1 MNDKKEVLKLF
12 VGTCAFTLAFL
23 FLYISSRAFMVGM
36 FMLGFIDNRS
46 ELGVDR
52 TMKIVKNL
60 SRNKIIGSG
69 DIIKI
74 LFTDA
79 ENEEALFVER
89 QECYVI
95 VVHDPGVGKYHLVD
109 LSNGTIVFSIDFDK
123 DICDELNKSFDA
135 WEFVDAELNVS
146 N

>member
-1 MNDKKEVLKLF
+1 
-12 VGTCAFTLAFL
+12 
-23 FLYISSRAFMVGM
+23 
-36 FMLGFIDNRS
+36 
-46 ELGVDR
+46 
-52 TMKIVKNL
+52 MKIVKKL

-123 DICDELNKSFDA
+123 DICDELNKSFDV